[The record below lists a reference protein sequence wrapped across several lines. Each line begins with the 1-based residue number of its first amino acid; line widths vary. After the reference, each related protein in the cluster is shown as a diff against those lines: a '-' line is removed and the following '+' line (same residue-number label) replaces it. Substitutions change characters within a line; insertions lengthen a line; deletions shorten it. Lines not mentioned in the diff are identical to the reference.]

1 MSHLNLNNVI
11 CDAIVNGLDGVE
23 DDLIEQLISIATHMK
38 DLLDVL
44 VHFTLPFFR
53 NRKESLNVSFGGQS
67 IVCVE
72 QNQLLYL
79 RELNFT
85 WSSITQIFG
94 VSRSLL
100 YRVRKEVELQ
110 SLPKY
115 SCISD
120 EDLWD
125 VVGLNKTNA
134 RCLGEDVERCIR
146 VTLLY

>member
-1 MSHLNLNNVI
+1 M
-11 CDAIVNGLDGVE
+11 
-23 DDLIEQLISIATHMK
+23 
-38 DLLDVL
+38 LDVL

-53 NRKESLNVSFGGQS
+53 NRKESLNVSVGDQS

-72 QNQLLYL
+72 RNQLLYL

-85 WSSITQIFG
+85 WSSIAKIFG
-94 VSRSLL
+94 VRSLL
-100 YRVRKEVELQ
+100 YGVRKEVGLQ

-125 VVGLNKTNA
+125 VVGLIKTEMPGI
-134 RCLGEDVERCIR
+134 GEKMLKGVLE
-146 VTLLY
+146 